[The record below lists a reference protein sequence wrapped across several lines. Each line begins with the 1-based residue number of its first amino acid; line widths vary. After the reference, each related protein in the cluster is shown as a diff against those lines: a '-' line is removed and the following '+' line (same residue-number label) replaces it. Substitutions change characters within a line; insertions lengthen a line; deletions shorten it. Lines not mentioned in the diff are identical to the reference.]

1 MIETINI
8 LWKFR
13 FIITVFFSLQVR
25 EKRKAIEGRKTV
37 LDRYYVQSDYAL
49 SFVDYAMQFADSDD
63 KALLMG
69 KRTIERQLR
78 RLKKVDSST
87 GLQGDSGVK
96 LDLYFQ
102 HYASQQMH
110 SSLESVLKQVLS
122 DIKVLSGAPPVP
134 KAPPPAPQPVSSLSI
149 FISLLRLTSIKQK

>member
-1 MIETINI
+1 
-8 LWKFR
+8 
-13 FIITVFFSLQVR
+13 
-25 EKRKAIEGRKTV
+25 
-37 LDRYYVQSDYAL
+37 
-49 SFVDYAMQFADSDD
+49 MQFADSDD

-122 DIKVLSGAPPVP
+122 DIKVLSGAPLVP
-134 KAPPPAPQPVSSLSI
+134 KAPPPAPQPVSILYLFLI
-149 FISLLRLTSIKQK
+149 ARN

>member
-1 MIETINI
+1 
-8 LWKFR
+8 
-13 FIITVFFSLQVR
+13 
-25 EKRKAIEGRKTV
+25 
-37 LDRYYVQSDYAL
+37 
-49 SFVDYAMQFADSDD
+49 MQFADSDD

-134 KAPPPAPQPVSSLSI
+134 KAPTPAPQPVSFLYLFFDREKCLGI
-149 FISLLRLTSIKQK
+149 LRTRKVVIHGFTNP